1 MSRSASRKAVAWVL
15 LSLGGAGGAARLTV
29 FAWLGVLLMGAS
41 GCFPVHGER
50 IEKVV
55 LGEIDL
61 TVAPGSFAADFVC
74 PQGLSGVALECE
86 GAYSPVGDRRDAAGH
101 LAFDLTIR
109 ALGTEHT
116 VISRRV
122 AAEDLQYTN
131 WNAPALS
138 FSILHSYPW
147 HTALRP
153 DGRYTITV
161 EVRRPHATFGRGK
174 LVLMRA
180 VPDGTERENRH
191 PGRAGVSSAGG

>member
-1 MSRSASRKAVAWVL
+1 MSTPRMDLGIRS
-15 LSLGGAGGAARLTV
+15 GAARLTV

-41 GCFPVHGER
+41 GCFPVRGER

-61 TVAPGSFAADFVC
+61 SVAPGSFAADFVC
-74 PQGLSGVALECE
+74 PQGLSGMALECE
-86 GAYSPVGDRRDAAGH
+86 GVYSPVRDRWDAAGQ

-109 ALGTEHT
+109 TLGTEHT

-153 DGRYTITV
+153 DGRYTCTV
-161 EVRRPHATFGRGK
+161 EVRRPHAAFGRGR

-180 VPDGTERENRH
+180 VPD
-191 PGRAGVSSAGG
+191 